1 MGTLQSSLRVSVID
15 GATGKLRAISG
26 ALGRFHAQNSGM
38 MAPLGGTIGR
48 LAAFGGAYLGVTS
61 GIRGTFGAAREMQSQ
76 LTEIGIKSDMSKTQL
91 GALRQEMVAL
101 SPKVNQTASEL
112 LSGVDTMVTLGL
124 AAKDAAQAMP
134 AVGKAATATMS
145 SISDLSAASV
155 SAMQNL
161 KVAPSEISKMLDGMT
176 AAGNA
181 GAFEMRDMATYFPQL
196 TAQAQALG
204 ISGVNG
210 VNDLAAALQIARRGA
225 GDASSAANNLGEFM
239 GKIVM
244 PTTVK
249 NFKKFG
255 VDVTKE
261 LQKAN
266 KLGVSP
272 IQHFIE
278 LIDKKTK
285 GGKADLVTQ
294 IFGDKQALN
303 FIRPMLTDFKDYLRI
318 RDSSMAAS
326 GTVADAYAQR
336 MQDAE
341 QKIKSFRIQ
350 MDNLG
355 TTLGGKLLGPVGDF
369 AEKFAHILNT
379 LDKRV
384 GIFDQIKAG
393 LEGLTGG
400 LGLGSGGIGAWLE
413 ESIFGKEFA
422 GSARDVDERVS
433 NLAKLSNR
441 MRGIGKDI
449 RSFADDVASNPIA
462 KFLADMAGSGF
473 KLMLA
478 SAGIGIL
485 ASALWKLGRAAAFL
499 SGLTAAVGIVKGL
512 AKVGGMLAGAGGT
525 VATVAKTATKGGGG
539 SAAATAGKQSVGWL
553 ARWVKGEGIKD
564 LVGSGRSSTQITAVE
579 RLGQMTGKIGAM
591 LGLAGRAVSRVAGL
605 PAIAGEVTAR
615 ALIAKGPADER
626 FVDPN
631 YSVWALRDAE
641 NRAAQRETT
650 PAPDPSE
657 PKPFS
662 LAQFWK
668 DLTKPIK
675 PGVGPGEQTI
685 VPNLHAVVPAPPAE
699 PVPFSLGQMLKD
711 LMTPIGG
718 KDGSP
723 SDVKVLGVPAV
734 AIPGPVMTQPSGVQ
748 DVRMTN
754 PPPRPNFTI
763 NAPITVNG
771 VTDLDAIGR
780 HLNAKLREAMSG
792 IQANMGYAVGL

>member
-15 GATGKLRAISG
+15 GATGKLRLISG
-26 ALGRFHAQNSGM
+26 ALGRFQAQNRGM

-91 GALRQEMVAL
+91 GALRQEMMSL
-101 SPKVNQTASEL
+101 SPKVNQTTSEL
-112 LSGVDTMVTLGL
+112 LSGVDAMVTLGL
-124 AAKDAAQAMP
+124 DAKSAAAAMP

-155 SAMQNL
+155 AAMQNMR
-161 KVAPSEISKMLDGMT
+161 VAPSEIGRMLDSM
-176 AAGNA
+176 ASAGNA
-181 GAFEMRDMATYFPQL
+181 GAFEMRDMAREFPAL
-196 TAQAQALG
+196 TASAKALG
-204 ISGVNG
+204 MEGVDG
-210 VNDLAAALQIARRGA
+210 ITDMAAALQIARRGA
-225 GDASSAANNLGEFM
+225 GDASTAANNMANFM
-239 GKIVM
+239 QKLMVPQTI
-244 PTTVK
+244 K

-261 LQKAN
+261 LQKAH
-266 KLGVSP
+266 KKGISP
-272 IQHFIE
+272 IEHFIKLVDE
-278 LIDKKTK
+278 KTK
-285 GGKADLVTQ
+285 GGKADLVAQ
-294 IFGDKQALN
+294 LFGDKQVLE
-303 FIRPMLTDFKDYLRI
+303 FLRPMLADFKDYIKI
-318 RDSSMAAS
+318 REDAERSS
-326 GTVADAYAQR
+326 GTVADAYAKR

-350 MDNLG
+350 VGNLG

-369 AEKFAHILNT
+369 AEKFAHILDT

-384 GIFDQIKAG
+384 GVFDPIRAG
-393 LEGLTGG
+393 MEGLTGG
-400 LGLGSGGIGAWLE
+400 LGLGPGGLGKWLE

-422 GSARDVDERVS
+422 GSSKDVDERVVG
-433 NLAKLSNR
+433 LAKLSNR
-441 MRGIGKDI
+441 MRDIGKNI
-449 RSFADDVASNPIA
+449 RSFAEDVAGNPVA
-462 KFLADMAGSGF
+462 KFVADMAGSGF

-485 ASALWKLGRAAAFL
+485 AGAIWKLGRAVAFL
-499 SGLTAAVGIVKGL
+499 SGLTTAVSIIKGL
-512 AKVGGMLAGAGGT
+512 AKVGGLLAGGGAE
-525 VATVAKTATKGGGG
+525 ATVAKTATKGGGA
-539 SAAATAGKQSVGWL
+539 SAATAGAKKAGSAGARWL
-553 ARWVKGEGIKD
+553 AGKSVQDI
-564 LVGSGRSSTQITAVE
+564 VASGRQSSKLTVFEQ
-579 RLGQMTGKIGAM
+579 LGKATGKFGAAAGL
-591 LGLAGRAVSRVAGL
+591 LGRGASRLLGL
-605 PAIAGEVTAR
+605 PAVVAEVTAR
-615 ALIAKGPADER
+615 ALIDKGPADER
-626 FVDPN
+626 FIDPN

-675 PGVGPGEQTI
+675 PGVGPAERTI
-685 VPNLHAVVPAPPAE
+685 VPNLPAAVPASPAE

-711 LMTPIGG
+711 LMAPIGG
-718 KDGSP
+718 KEGSP
-723 SDVKVLGVPAV
+723 SNVNVLGVPAV
-734 AIPGPVMTQPSGVQ
+734 AIPGPVTTRPSGVQ

-754 PPPRPNFTI
+754 PPPRPNVTI

-771 VTDLDAIGR
+771 ITDLDAIGR
-780 HLNAKLREAMSG
+780 HLNSKLKEAMSG
-792 IQANMGYAVGL
+792 IQADMGYAVGL